1 MKYLEQLDLK
11 NRCIT
16 FGTEI
21 EFRKAELNELSRKSI
36 DLPVRLSLG
45 HKTEFNGYD
54 EWYIDRDYTVSEETE
69 DKIYGGEISSKILN
83 NSISDWKELKIICDR
98 LESCEAYVDG
108 NCSNHISIGT
118 DSFYRDINFYKTL
131 VKLLVIYE
139 EEIIRFSYGEF
150 SERRLMFNK
159 FSRSLRF
166 SLISKIKEYDVFKE
180 EDYNNFMN
188 LICYK
193 EVELFTTRTGINL
206 KEIDSKK
213 RIEFKYPNGTINP
226 VVIQNNINFF
236 IKLVISI
243 IENKIDVENLDY
255 LISKIE
261 IKDINFFCIKRAK
274 SLCEVISDNETD
286 RLNFMEQFE
295 KVKRY

>member
-1 MKYLEQLDLK
+1 
-11 NRCIT
+11 
-16 FGTEI
+16 
-21 EFRKAELNELSRKSI
+21 
-36 DLPVRLSLG
+36 
-45 HKTEFNGYD
+45 
-54 EWYIDRDYTVSEETE
+54 
-69 DKIYGGEISSKILN
+69 
-83 NSISDWKELKIICDR
+83 
-98 LESCEAYVDG
+98 
-108 NCSNHISIGT
+108 
-118 DSFYRDINFYKTL
+118 
-131 VKLLVIYE
+131 
-139 EEIIRFSYGEF
+139 
-150 SERRLMFNK
+150 MFNK

-180 EDYNNFMN
+180 EDYTDFMN

-274 SLCEVISDNETD
+274 SFSLSCLTILTISSFVRCSCGLPEDNERSIGLILYAD
-286 RLNFMEQFE
+286 NCFILFF
-295 KVKRY
+295 